1 MIGTGLCILSAIPVF
16 VLGVLDE
23 DGMLAIYGIV
33 FCLLIISAGVF
44 FLVRTCV
51 IFGSFQ
57 KLLEEG
63 DYTRDKKMAEKRNEA
78 ITTVYWCVVTA
89 VYLGWSFHTM
99 EWQRTWIIWP
109 CAAVLFA
116 AVLGINE
123 AVHKK

>member
-1 MIGTGLCILSAIPVF
+1 MIGVGLCILSAIPVF

-33 FCLLIISAGVF
+33 FCLIIISAGVF

-63 DYTRDKKMAEKRNEA
+63 DYTRDKKMAEKTYN
-78 ITTVYWCVVTA
+78 
-89 VYLGWSFHTM
+89 GM
-99 EWQRTWIIWP
+99 
-109 CAAVLFA
+109 AAHMDHLALCGSPVRRGA
-116 AVLGINE
+116 R
-123 AVHKK
+123 HKRSGT